1 MGHMPIV
8 NMITNDVRPRK
19 KSIDFIDLQV
29 EDQANQNMKIN
40 LLITVMKLLKYS
52 TIKVFLYQK

>member
-1 MGHMPIV
+1 MSVV